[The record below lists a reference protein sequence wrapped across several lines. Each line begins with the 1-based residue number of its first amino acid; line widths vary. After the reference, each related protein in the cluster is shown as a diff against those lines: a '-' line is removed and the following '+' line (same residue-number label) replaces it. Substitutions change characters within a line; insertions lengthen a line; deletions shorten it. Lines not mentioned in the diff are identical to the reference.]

1 MGRNSASK
9 RRNKIKS
16 ANIRSP
22 IDFSFLPKAIASI
35 QLTKSTKRYAN
46 RSTSEEAA
54 VNNDGGSSTTNK
66 EATVKSEDE
75 GCFHGSSEWHS
86 NCEGHIKDKDD
97 EKVGE
102 LQKNRISAGSTAA
115 QKPGDTG
122 TKDSFEEKKM
132 SEGDALQKMPE
143 RGGVTNHNNASTV
156 HLSAINVGADLVHCE
171 SMEQHLVSNQ
181 IQTRACGQKASI
193 SARNNSQ
200 FKQKKARNNSQ
211 HDGCTSQVGVIKEAK
226 EKLSAVGTS
235 MEGPEV
241 VSKGLNFN
249 CHPEVV
255 SKGLNF
261 NCHPYYSPPA
271 STENLNTESLTP
283 ICRLATTSTI
293 THTDTQPV
301 VLGCTASATPAPNFI
316 IRVGSDLNTK
326 TQPVRI
332 WAPSHQETPSDP
344 INLAHANPRSES
356 EKKSIA
362 LSKDICKDEFEEGQ
376 KFDIRVEYSWKP
388 LKCDKCKVLG
398 HSCTKEKKK
407 ARKQEWNQEDQIQEA
422 VTEKSN
428 EVRTEADKK
437 INLQK
442 SLPYEMKKEEN
453 TSSKKKE
460 KIKAKAK

>member
-75 GCFHGSSEWHS
+75 GCSHGSSEWHS
-86 NCEGHIKDKDD
+86 NCEGHIKDRDD

-102 LQKNRISAGSTAA
+102 LQKNRISAGSTTA

-200 FKQKKARNNSQ
+200 

-226 EKLSAVGTS
+226 EKLSAVSTS

-249 CHPEVV
+249 CHP
-255 SKGLNF
+255 
-261 NCHPYYSPPA
+261 YYSPPV
-271 STENLNTESLTP
+271 STENLNSKSLTP
-283 ICRLATTSTI
+283 ICRLDTTSTI

-332 WAPSHQETPSDP
+332 WAPLHQETPSDP

-362 LSKDICKDEFEEGQ
+362 LSKDICKDGEA
-376 KFDIRVEYSWKP
+376 
-388 LKCDKCKVLG
+388 LG
-398 HSCTKEKKK
+398 RGWIVGHFIKHK
-407 ARKQEWNQEDQIQEA
+407 
-422 VTEKSN
+422 
-428 EVRTEADKK
+428 
-437 INLQK
+437 
-442 SLPYEMKKEEN
+442 LPYTLVKN
-453 TSSKKKE
+453 TAEKLWGKYGLVDVLTMDKGFFLFKFKNAKGSKLVLEGCSWHVAGKLVVVRPWELLEFPIFTLTYSTKPSPT
-460 KIKAKAK
+460 

>member
-46 RSTSEEAA
+46 RSTSEETA
-54 VNNDGGSSTTNK
+54 VNNYGGSSPTNK

-75 GCFHGSSEWHS
+75 GCSHGSSEWHS

-102 LQKNRISAGSTAA
+102 LQKNRISASSTTA

-122 TKDSFEEKKM
+122 TKDSFEEKRM

-156 HLSAINVGADLVHCE
+156 HLLAINVGADLVHCE

-193 SARNNSQ
+193 L
-200 FKQKKARNNSQ
+200 ARNNSQ

-241 VSKGLNFN
+241 ESF
-249 CHPEVV
+249 VV
-255 SKGLNF
+255 DKHL
-261 NCHPYYSPPA
+261 
-271 STENLNTESLTP
+271 TENRG
-283 ICRLATTSTI
+283 CG
-293 THTDTQPV
+293 V
-301 VLGCTASATPAPNFI
+301 VASDNA
-316 IRVGSDLNTK
+316 V
-326 TQPVRI
+326 
-332 WAPSHQETPSDP
+332 
-344 INLAHANPRSES
+344 
-356 EKKSIA
+356 
-362 LSKDICKDEFEEGQ
+362 
-376 KFDIRVEYSWKP
+376 
-388 LKCDKCKVLG
+388 LKECSRAG
-398 HSCTKEKKK
+398 KKK
-407 ARKQEWNQEDQIQEA
+407 AFMGWFSPGRRAALDAQRKLLCWGM
-422 VTEKSN
+422 
-428 EVRTEADKK
+428 R
-437 INLQK
+437 LQV
-442 SLPYEMKKEEN
+442 KE
-453 TSSKKKE
+453 SC
-460 KIKAKAK
+460 